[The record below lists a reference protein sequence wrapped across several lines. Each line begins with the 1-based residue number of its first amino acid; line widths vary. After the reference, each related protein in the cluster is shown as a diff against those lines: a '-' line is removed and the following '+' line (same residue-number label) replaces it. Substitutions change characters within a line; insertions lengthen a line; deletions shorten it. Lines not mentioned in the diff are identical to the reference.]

1 MLKKKVLMLMV
12 GLLAFGG
19 TTGAVYAKQDNPG
32 QGKKAEAS
40 ADASV
45 DSGLKVK
52 LNTDATVTG
61 ATYGDTVTGATY
73 GKNGYRGLLNA
84 IENTKDKPA
93 GAVIANLL
101 LTKYDAKLTA
111 EMKAKLEAIVAK
123 DEALSLTADLLEQQG
138 SVTEAVYVQKEAVKA
153 NVKNLNSYKKLG
165 KLYEKLGKTGVKL
178 YVNGE
183 EPVFDVAPF
192 IRSGYTLV
200 PFRAISEALKAEV
213 SWNEEEQSV
222 TVTRGDV
229 TVKLYVGETT
239 AYVNGVAVELQM
251 PAEIVNGRTVVPA
264 RFVSE
269 SLNSTVKWEGETE
282 SVIIYEE

>member
-1 MLKKKVLMLMV
+1 MLKKKILMLMV

-19 TTGAVYAKQDNPG
+19 STGAVYAKQGENG
-32 QGKKAEAS
+32 QGKKAETS
-40 ADASV
+40 VNVHVELEADA
-45 DSGLKVK
+45 
-52 LNTDATVTG
+52 DATVTG
-61 ATYGDTVTGATY
+61 STYGQPGK

-101 LTKYDAKLTA
+101 LTKYEAKLTA
-111 EMKAKLEAIVAK
+111 EQKAQLEAIVEK
-123 DEALSLTADLLEQQG
+123 DVALSLTADLLEQQG

-153 NVKNLNSYKKLG
+153 NVKNIDSYKKLG
-165 KLYEKLGKTGVKL
+165 KLYDKVGKTGVKL
-178 YVNGE
+178 YVNGD
-183 EPVFDVAPF
+183 EPNFDVAPF
-192 IRSGYTLV
+192 IRDGYTLV
-200 PFRAISEALKAEV
+200 PFRAIAEALKAQV

-229 TVKLYVGETT
+229 TVKLYLGETT
-239 AYVNGVAVELQM
+239 AYVNGEAVQLQM
-251 PAEIVNGRTVVPA
+251 PAEVVNGRTVVPV

-282 SVIIYEE
+282 SVVIYEE